1 MSKETAFSVFC
12 LESYKAHKS
21 LTGKQTAELFRR
33 YGVFDYLNEFY
44 DVLHTTGY
52 QYINNDIDI
61 YLKSRNAMTKEGKFM
76 IFCAEQ
82 YKYAKKLTG
91 RQLDEMFSKYRVWDY
106 LYACYEALHTT
117 STNYIIHDIDLYI
130 DARKPAMA

>member
-1 MSKETAFSVFC
+1 MPWSQHDKR
-12 LESYKAHKS
+12 
-21 LTGKQTAELFRR
+21 GKI
-33 YGVFDYLNEFY
+33 
-44 DVLHTTGY
+44 H
-52 QYINNDIDI
+52 DI
-61 YLKSRNAMTKEGKFM
+61 L
-76 IFCAEQ
+76 AEQ

>member
-1 MSKETAFSVFC
+1 MSFIRPGIST
-12 LESYKAHKS
+12 
-21 LTGKQTAELFRR
+21 LTMILPKIPKCR
-33 YGVFDYLNEFY
+33 D
-44 DVLHTTGY
+44 H
-52 QYINNDIDI
+52 
-61 YLKSRNAMTKEGKFM
+61 SMTKEGKFM

-130 DARKPAMA
+130 AMA